1 MIKAQKLV
9 QLSKMQAEEAEKKR
23 KAAIK
28 PPTPEQIKA
37 KKELAKRSADEKEED
52 DLEKDMI

>member
-1 MIKAQKLV
+1 
-9 QLSKMQAEEAEKKR
+9 MQEEEAERKR

-28 PPTPEQIKA
+28 PPTPEEIKA
-37 KKELAKRSADEKEED
+37 KNEMEKRSADEKEED

>member
-1 MIKAQKLV
+1 M
-9 QLSKMQAEEAEKKR
+9 R

-28 PPTPEQIKA
+28 PPTPEEIKV
-37 KKELAKRSADEKEED
+37 KKELEEKNKEDKEED